1 MIKAKTLKKAL
12 YTLAFSTLVV
22 NQCYAGLIKPL
33 PKPQEFKLQK
43 QTQSVPKKTN
53 QIEKKI
59 ISKDNSKKKAP
70 LKETPKPKKK
80 VTKKIKPQ
88 IKEQIKITKRGEPKI
103 IKNDGNY
110 SVTNLLLPVK
120 KPNDLGINKKNS
132 KILKQKDFIIA
143 QKTFNLIKRKRW
155 NSAIKEVEKS
165 NSVLLTNLVRWMYL
179 KEPSNRATFYDYAEF
194 IEQKNNWPRINRL
207 RYLAEH
213 KIDFKN
219 VKPKDVLKFFEK
231 QEPFSGYGKIKLGEA
246 YLINGEKN
254 KAHDL
259 IAEGFKT
266 ANLSRQEHRYL
277 NKKFRK
283 LLTTND
289 YIVRA
294 EYLAW
299 EQDFYELKRT
309 IRYLPKDFKEL
320 YFARFAL
327 MTRSYGVDSAISK
340 VPQKFINNVG
350 LQFDRAKWR
359 RKRGRYDGALEI
371 INSLPDDPKYLVK
384 PDLWFK
390 EKFIIARRKIDKKQ
404 YKQAYDL
411 MTDHGVVDSGNLAK
425 AEWHA
430 GWLALRF
437 LNMPKQAVDHFSK
450 MYEGV
455 NYPIS
460 KSRAAFWLGEAYSKL
475 GQNSTAKQWYG
486 KAAEFN
492 TTYYGQLAAAKIDKQ
507 KYRVKN
513 NFTYS
518 KDNFQKFLKQELVK
532 AVILLDELDESQRA
546 KDIIK
551 HLGSEERS
559 ITDQIHAGLLA
570 QKINRLD
577 FGVQIAKQASYL
589 NKNLLELN
597 YPIIDTPKLVARQ
610 KILPQEVILALI
622 RQESEF
628 DDRANS
634 WVGAKGLMQIMPAT
648 GRLVAKQAGLK
659 YSKYKLVNDEYFN
672 LQLGSFYISDLTQN
686 LDGAT
691 YMAFAAYNAGPHRV
705 KRWIR
710 RFGDPRKGQISPI
723 DWIELIPFS
732 ETRNY
737 VQRVIENIQVYKYV
751 INKKPVTNNIEK
763 ILF

>member
-1 MIKAKTLKKAL
+1 MIKAKTLKKVL
-12 YTLAFSTLVV
+12 FTLAFSTLVI
-22 NQCYAGLIKPL
+22 NQSQAGLIKPQ
-33 PKPQEFKLQK
+33 PKPQEFKLQEQVK
-43 QTQSVPKKTN
+43 PLEKEPVKKEKKTITKTKAKKADPKKKIEPKKT
-53 QIEKKI
+53 ITKKN
-59 ISKDNSKKKAP
+59 K
-70 LKETPKPKKK
+70 PKPVQPKK
-80 VTKKIKPQ
+80 VI
-88 IKEQIKITKRGEPKI
+88 KRGEPKI
-103 IKNDGNY
+103 QKNDGNY
-110 SVTNLLLPVK
+110 SVTNIILPAK
-120 KPNDLGINKKNS
+120 KPNDLGINKKSS

-165 NSVLLTNLVRWMYL
+165 NSVLLTDLVRWMYL
-179 KEPSNRATFYDYAEF
+179 KEPSNRATFYDYADF
-194 IEQKNNWPRINRL
+194 IKNKSNWPRINRL

-246 YLINGEKN
+246 YLINGDKN
-254 KAHDL
+254 KAHEL

-299 EQDFYELKRT
+299 EQDFYELQRT
-309 IRYLPKDFKEL
+309 IRYLPKGYKEL

-340 VPQKFINNVG
+340 VPQQFINNIG

-390 EKFIIARRKIDKKQ
+390 EKFIIARRKIDKKK
-404 YKQAYDL
+404 YKEAYDL

-437 LNMPKQAVDHFSK
+437 LNMPKEAAEHFAI

-460 KSRAAFWLGEAYSKL
+460 KSRAAFWLGEAHSKL
-475 GQNSTAKQWYG
+475 GQKQTANKWYG

-492 TTYYGQLAAAKIDKQ
+492 TTYYGQLGAAKIDKQ
-507 KYRVKN
+507 KYRVRN
-513 NFTYS
+513 SFTYN
-518 KDNFQKFLKQELVK
+518 KDEFQKFLKQDLVK
-532 AVILLDELDESQRA
+532 AVFLLDELEQSQRA

-559 ITDQIHAGLLA
+559 ITDQIYAGLLA
-570 QKINRLD
+570 QEINRLD

-597 YPIIDTPKLVARQ
+597 YPIIETPKIVSKQ

-628 DDRANS
+628 DNRANS

-648 GRLVAKQAGLK
+648 GRIVAKQAGLK
-659 YSKYKLVNDEYFN
+659 YSKSRLVNDEYFN

-691 YMAFAAYNAGPHRV
+691 YMAFAAYNAGLHRV

-710 RFGDPRKGQISPI
+710 RFGDPRKGEISPI

-737 VQRVIENIQVYKYV
+737 VQRVVENIQVYKYV
-751 INKKPVTNNIEK
+751 INKKNVTNDIEK
-763 ILF
+763 LLF

>member
-1 MIKAKTLKKAL
+1 MIKGKTYKKIL
-12 YTLAFSTLVV
+12 FISIFSILLSDQV
-22 NQCYAGLIKPL
+22 NAGLIKPQ
-33 PKPQEFKLQK
+33 PKPKEFKLQK
-43 QTQSVPKKTN
+43 QISPVKKTISKPVKKPTTKSKKVKPNITTTKKVTPKKIQQKTVIKKIETK
-53 QIEKKI
+53 IEKK
-59 ISKDNSKKKAP
+59 D
-70 LKETPKPKKK
+70 
-80 VTKKIKPQ
+80 V
-88 IKEQIKITKRGEPKI
+88 
-103 IKNDGNY
+103 NY
-110 SVTNLLLPVK
+110 SVTNIVLPAK

-143 QKTFNLIKRKRW
+143 QRTFNLIKRKRW

-165 NSVLLTNLVRWMYL
+165 NSVLLNDLVKWMYL
-179 KEPSNRATFYDYAEF
+179 KEPSNRATFYDYTNF
-194 IEQKNNWPRINRL
+194 IEKKKNWPRINRL

-219 VKPKDVLKFFEK
+219 VKHEDVLNFFK
-231 QEPFSGYGKIKLGEA
+231 DQEPFSGYGKIKLGEA
-246 YLINGEKN
+246 FLINGEIN

-259 IAEGFKT
+259 VAEGFKT
-266 ANLSRQEHRYL
+266 ANLSRAEHKYL
-277 NKKFRK
+277 NKKFKK
-283 LLTTND
+283 LLTVND

-309 IRYLPKDFKEL
+309 IRYLPKGYKEL

-327 MTRSYGVDSAISK
+327 MTRSYGVDNAISK
-340 VPQKFINNVG
+340 VPPKFINNVG

-371 INSLPDDPKYLVK
+371 INSLPKDPKYLVK

-390 EKFIIARRKIDKKQ
+390 EKFIIARKRINQKKF
-404 YKQAYDL
+404 KEAYDL
-411 MTDHGVVDSGNLAK
+411 VTNHGVIDSSKLAE

-437 LNMPKQAVDHFSK
+437 LNMPKKSTEHFK
-450 MYEGV
+450 IMYDGV

-475 GQNSTAKQWYG
+475 GQKQTAKQWYL
-486 KAAEFN
+486 KASEFN
-492 TTYYGQLAAAKIDKQ
+492 TTFYGQLAAAKIDKQ

-513 NFTYS
+513 NFTYN
-518 KDNFQKFLKQELVK
+518 KDSFKKFLKKDLVK
-532 AVILLDELDESQRA
+532 AVFLLEELDQSQRA

-551 HLGSEERS
+551 HIGSEEKPL
-559 ITDQIHAGLLA
+559 TEQIYAGLLA
-570 QKINRLD
+570 QEINRLD

-597 YPIIDTPKLVARQ
+597 YPIIETPKRVSRQ
-610 KILPQEVILALI
+610 NILPQEVILALI

-628 DDRANS
+628 DDKANS

-659 YSKYKLVNDEYFN
+659 YSKSRLINDEYFN

-686 LDGAT
+686 LNGAM

-710 RFGDPRKGQISPI
+710 RFGDPRKGEISPI

-737 VQRVIENIQVYKYV
+737 VQRVVENVQVYKYV
-751 INKKPVTNNIEK
+751 INKKSVTNDIEK

>member
-1 MIKAKTLKKAL
+1 MIKAKTLKNSIYCL
-12 YTLAFSTLVV
+12 FVVSLFSSTSF
-22 NQCYAGLIKPL
+22 AGLIKPL
-33 PKPQEFKLQK
+33 PKPQEFSLQK
-43 QTQSVPKKTN
+43 EITPTLKQDKTVKKKVIKKVKPKKVVPKISVPKKTISKN
-53 QIEKKI
+53 IGKKTEVKKI
-59 ISKDNSKKKAP
+59 NKKP
-70 LKETPKPKKK
+70 LKQDL
-80 VTKKIKPQ
+80 V
-88 IKEQIKITKRGEPKI
+88 KENKE
-103 IKNDGNY
+103 NY
-110 SVTNLLLPVK
+110 SVTNRLLPVK
-120 KPNDLGINKKNS
+120 KPNDLGIVKKNS
-132 KILKQKDFIIA
+132 KVLNQKDFIIA
-143 QKTFNLIKRKRW
+143 QKTFGLIKRKRW

-165 NSVLLTNLVRWMYL
+165 NNALLTDLVKWMYL
-179 KEPSNRATFYDYAEF
+179 KEPSNRATFYDYLDF
-194 IEQKNNWPRINRL
+194 INKKSNWPRINRL

-213 KIDFKN
+213 KINFKN
-219 VKPKDVLKFFEK
+219 VKPNDVIKFFEK
-231 QEPFSGYGKIKLGEA
+231 EKPFSGFGKIKLGEA
-246 YLINGEKN
+246 YLINGDVV

-266 ANLSRQEHRYL
+266 ANLSRADHKYL

-283 LLTTND
+283 LLTPND

-309 IRYLPKDFKEL
+309 IRYLPKGHKEL

-340 VPQKFINNVG
+340 VPPKFINNVG
-350 LQFDRAKWR
+350 LKFDRAKWR
-359 RKRGRYDGALEI
+359 RKRGRHEGALEI
-371 INSLPDDPKYLVK
+371 INALPDDPKYLVK

-390 EKFIIARRKIDKKQ
+390 EKFIIARKKINQKKF
-404 YKQAYDL
+404 KEAYNL
-411 MTDHGVVDSGNLAK
+411 MTNHGVIDSGKLAE

-437 LNMPKQAVDHFSK
+437 LNMPQKATEHFYS

-460 KSRAAFWLGEAYSKL
+460 KSRAAFWLGEAYSKI
-475 GQNSTAKQWYG
+475 GKNQTAKQWYS

-492 TTYYGQLAAAKIDKQ
+492 TTFYGQLAAAKIDKK

-513 NFTYS
+513 NFTYN
-518 KDNFQKFLKQELVK
+518 KDDFKKFLKKDLVK
-532 AVILLDELDESQRA
+532 AFILLDELNVSQKG

-551 HLGSEERS
+551 HLGSEDS
-559 ITDQIHAGLLA
+559 PLIDQIHAGLLA
-570 QKINRLD
+570 QEINRLD
-577 FGVQIAKQASYL
+577 FAVQIAKQASYL

-597 YPIIDTPKLVARQ
+597 YPIIETPKMVARQ

-628 DDRANS
+628 DGRANS
-634 WVGAKGLMQIMPAT
+634 WVGAKGLMQVMPAT
-648 GRLVAKQAGLK
+648 GRLVAKQAGLR
-659 YSKYKLVNDEYFN
+659 YSKSKLVNDEYFN
-672 LQLGSFYISDLTQN
+672 LQLGSFYISDLNQN
-686 LDGAT
+686 LKGAT

-705 KRWIR
+705 KQWIR
-710 RFGDPRKGQISPI
+710 RFGDPRKGDISPI

-751 INKKPVTNNIEK
+751 LNKKPISNDIEK
-763 ILF
+763 LLF